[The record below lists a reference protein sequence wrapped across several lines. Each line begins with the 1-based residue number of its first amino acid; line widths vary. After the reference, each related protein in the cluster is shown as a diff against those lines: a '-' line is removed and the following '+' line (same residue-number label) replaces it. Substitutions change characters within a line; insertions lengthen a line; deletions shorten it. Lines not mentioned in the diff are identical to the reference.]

1 MRTHEHE
8 RRPQVRAFAA
18 TVVVPASVVATARP
32 ATAAVPGVGIIVEAV
47 DGAGGWAFGKVADG
61 IAGWVLGAVSY
72 FVEGALDFLRTSARP
87 DVEGIWFA
95 GPGSPYATV
104 RDIAAV
110 LLAGFVFLGLIQ
122 GLLHGDGAGM
132 VRRMAGNLPLAV
144 AGMVV
149 TTAVAGRLLDLTDAM
164 SDAVLASS
172 DEQILHF
179 LSGFGAAV
187 IVGTKG
193 FAAVV
198 IGLVAVVAALLLWV
212 ELIIRAS
219 LVYLLVAISPLGFAA
234 TLWPTA
240 RGFLRK
246 TIEILIAV
254 ILSKFVICVA
264 LAIGTAALSGAGTA
278 GEPGAGVAEGVGAS
292 VGSLMVGA
300 VLLGLAAFAPFVV
313 VKLIPVAEAAL
324 VAQGISRSPART
336 AQTGLS
342 TYSSMRMVSRL
353 SGSGGGGGPS
363 GSANFGG
370 AGPAGGGGGGGPA
383 PGGGSGFAGPA
394 GPSAGGGA
402 AASKAGASKAP
413 AAGGTLA
420 VAGSAWKAA
429 GRAGSRV
436 RSSAQRLG
444 GSGTESATSK
454 GKR

>member
-1 MRTHEHE
+1 MRTHHQE
-8 RRPQVRAFAA
+8 RRPQVRALVAVAVVLA
-18 TVVVPASVVATARP
+18 TGATTARP
-32 ATAAVPGVGIIVEAV
+32 ATAAVPGAGIIGEAI

-72 FVEGALDFLRTSARP
+72 FVEGAIDFLRTSARP
-87 DVEGIWFA
+87 DVESAWFA

-104 RDIAAV
+104 RNIAGV

-172 DEQILHF
+172 DEQVLHF

-234 TLWPTA
+234 TLWPAA

-246 TIEILIAV
+246 TIEILVAV

-264 LAIGTAALSGAGTA
+264 LAVGTAALAGVGTA
-278 GEPGAGVAEGVGAS
+278 GPSDVSAAEGTGAVAGAS

-300 VLLGLAAFAPFVV
+300 VLLGLAAFAPFVI

-324 VAQGISRSPART
+324 VAQGVSRSPARA

-342 TYSSMRMVSRL
+342 SYSSMRMVSRL
-353 SGSGGGGGPS
+353 SGSGGGGPS
-363 GSANFGG
+363 GSAIGGG
-370 AGPAGGGGGGGPA
+370 AGAAGAAGAAGGSGGGGPA
-383 PGGGSGFAGPA
+383 PGGGSG
-394 GPSAGGGA
+394 GA
-402 AASKAGASKAP
+402 AVASKMGVSRAP

-420 VAGSAWKAA
+420 VAGSAMKVA
-429 GRAGSRV
+429 GKAGSRV
-436 RSSAQRLG
+436 RNSAQRLG
-444 GSGTESATSK
+444 GSGTESGTSK
-454 GKR
+454 GRR

>member
-1 MRTHEHE
+1 
-8 RRPQVRAFAA
+8 
-18 TVVVPASVVATARP
+18 
-32 ATAAVPGVGIIVEAV
+32 
-47 DGAGGWAFGKVADG
+47 
-61 IAGWVLGAVSY
+61 
-72 FVEGALDFLRTSARP
+72 
-87 DVEGIWFA
+87 
-95 GPGSPYATV
+95 
-104 RDIAAV
+104 
-110 LLAGFVFLGLIQ
+110 
-122 GLLHGDGAGM
+122 
-132 VRRMAGNLPLAV
+132 
-144 AGMVV
+144 
-149 TTAVAGRLLDLTDAM
+149 
-164 SDAVLASS
+164 
-172 DEQILHF
+172 
-179 LSGFGAAV
+179 
-187 IVGTKG
+187 
-193 FAAVV
+193 
-198 IGLVAVVAALLLWV
+198 
-212 ELIIRAS
+212 LIIRAS

-353 SGSGGGGGPS
+353 SGSGSGGGPS
-363 GSANFGG
+363 GSSNFGG

-383 PGGGSGFAGPA
+383 PGGGPGFAGPA

>member
-1 MRTHEHE
+1 VRTPGQE
-8 RRPQVRAFAA
+8 RRPEVRTLAA
-18 TVVVPASVVATARP
+18 AAVVLTTATTTVRPAAAVVP
-32 ATAAVPGVGIIVEAV
+32 GGGIIGEAV
-47 DGAGGWAFGKVADG
+47 DGIGGWAFGKVADG
-61 IAGWVLGAVSY
+61 IAGWVLGAVSF
-72 FVEGALDFLRTSARP
+72 FVEGAVGFLRTSARP
-87 DVEGIWFA
+87 DVEGAWFA

-104 RDIAAV
+104 RNIAGV

-172 DEQILHF
+172 DEQALHF

-187 IVGTKG
+187 LVGTGG

-234 TLWPTA
+234 TLWPAA

-246 TIEILIAV
+246 TIEILLAV

-264 LAIGTAALSGAGTA
+264 LAIGTAALAGAGAA
-278 GEPGAGVAEGVGAS
+278 GGAEDGIAEGAGAS

-300 VLLGLAAFAPFVV
+300 VLLGLAAFAPFIV

-324 VAQGISRSPART
+324 VAQGISRSPARA

-342 TYSSMRMVSRL
+342 TYSSARMVRRL
-353 SGSGGGGGPS
+353 SGGGGGPS
-363 GSANFGG
+363 GTGQGG
-370 AGPAGGGGGGGPA
+370 AGPAGGGGGGGGA
-383 PGGGSGFAGPA
+383 PGASAGVAKVA

-402 AASKAGASKAP
+402 TATKAGSSGAASGP
-413 AAGGTLA
+413 LA
-420 VAGSAWKAA
+420 VAGLALTAASGATKKVRDSAQQA
-429 GRAGSRV
+429 GGSEAGSN
-436 RSSAQRLG
+436 
-444 GSGTESATSK
+444 TPK
-454 GKR
+454 GNR

>member
-1 MRTHEHE
+1 MRTSGKE
-8 RRPQVRAFAA
+8 RRPEVRTLAA
-18 TVVVPASVVATARP
+18 AAVVLATATTTARP
-32 ATAAVPGVGIIVEAV
+32 AAAVVPGGGIIGEAV
-47 DGAGGWAFGKVADG
+47 DGIGSWAFGKVADG
-61 IAGWVLGAVSY
+61 IAGWVLGAVSF
-72 FVEGALDFLRTSARP
+72 FVEGAVDFLRTSARP
-87 DVEGIWFA
+87 DVEGAWFA

-104 RDIAAV
+104 RNIAGV

-149 TTAVAGRLLDLTDAM
+149 TTVVAGRLLDLTDAM

-172 DEQILHF
+172 DEQALHF

-187 IVGTKG
+187 LVGTSG

-219 LVYLLVAISPLGFAA
+219 LVYLLVAISPLGFAT
-234 TLWPTA
+234 TLWPAA

-246 TIEILIAV
+246 TIEILLAV

-264 LAIGTAALSGAGTA
+264 LAIGTAALAGAGA
-278 GEPGAGVAEGVGAS
+278 GGGAEDGIAEGAGAS

-300 VLLGLAAFAPFVV
+300 VLLGLAAFAPFIV

-324 VAQGISRSPART
+324 VAQGISRSPARA

-342 TYSSMRMVSRL
+342 TYSSARMVSRL
-353 SGSGGGGGPS
+353 SGGGGGPS
-363 GSANFGG
+363 GTGQGG
-370 AGPAGGGGGGGPA
+370 AGPAGGGGGGGGA
-383 PGGGSGFAGPA
+383 PGASAGVAKVA
-394 GPSAGGGA
+394 GPSSGGGTAAMKAGVSGASASGPLAVAGLALTAAGGGA
-402 AASKAGASKAP
+402 KKVRDSAQQAAAP
-413 AAGGTLA
+413 E
-420 VAGSAWKAA
+420 AGSSTPKA
-429 GRAGSRV
+429 RR
-436 RSSAQRLG
+436 
-444 GSGTESATSK
+444 
-454 GKR
+454 

>member
-1 MRTHEHE
+1 MRKPGQE
-8 RRPQVRAFAA
+8 RRLEVRTLAA
-18 TVVVPASVVATARP
+18 SAIVLTTATTTARP
-32 ATAAVPGVGIIVEAV
+32 AAAVVPGGGIIGEAV
-47 DGAGGWAFGKVADG
+47 DSVGGWAFGKVADG
-61 IAGWVLGAVSY
+61 IAGWVLGAVSF
-72 FVEGALDFLRTSARP
+72 FVEGAVDFLRTSARP
-87 DVEGIWFA
+87 DVEGAWFA

-104 RDIAAV
+104 RNIAGV

-122 GLLHGDGAGM
+122 GLVHGDGAGM

-149 TTAVAGRLLDLTDAM
+149 TTVVAGRLLDLTDAM

-172 DEQILHF
+172 DEQALHF

-187 IVGTKG
+187 LVGTSG

-234 TLWPTA
+234 TLWPAA

-246 TIEILIAV
+246 TIEILLAV

-264 LAIGTAALSGAGTA
+264 LAIGTAALAGAGAA
-278 GEPGAGVAEGVGAS
+278 GGAEGGIAEGAGAS

-300 VLLGLAAFAPFVV
+300 VLLGLAAFAPFIV

-324 VAQGISRSPART
+324 VAQGISRSPARA

-342 TYSSMRMVSRL
+342 TYSSARMVSRL
-353 SGSGGGGGPS
+353 SG
-363 GSANFGG
+363 
-370 AGPAGGGGGGGPA
+370 GGGGGGGATGSA
-383 PGGGSGFAGPA
+383 PGGPGPVGGSGGGGSAPGASSGVGKVAGT
-394 GPSAGGGA
+394 SASGGA
-402 AASKAGASKAP
+402 AATKAGASG
-413 AAGGTLA
+413 AASGPLA
-420 VAGSAWKAA
+420 VAGLALTAA
-429 GRAGSRV
+429 GGAAKKVRDSAQQAGGSEAGS
-436 RSSAQRLG
+436 S
-444 GSGTESATSK
+444 TPK
-454 GKR
+454 GNR